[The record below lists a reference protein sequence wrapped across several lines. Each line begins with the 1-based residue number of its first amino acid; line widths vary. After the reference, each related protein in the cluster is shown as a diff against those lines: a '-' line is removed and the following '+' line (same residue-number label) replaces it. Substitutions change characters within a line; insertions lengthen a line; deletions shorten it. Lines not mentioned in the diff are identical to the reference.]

1 MVSKIKCRIKTL
13 TYKKVEDQVLFLH
26 LNRSLEDA
34 VDLFIKIG
42 FSVHKTVKYTLGLE
56 VLMYKKS

>member
-42 FSVHKTVKYTLGLE
+42 FSVHKTVKYTLG
-56 VLMYKKS
+56 KKF